1 MVTPESRMPLMTSTM
16 STISVGI
23 EARHHLVEQQ
33 QPRAGGQRAGKLQP
47 LAAGDGEIGAHLV
60 ELARHADGGRHRLGL
75 ALGRAAVGGMEI
87 GADHDVLAHAD
98 LGEGL
103 RDLERA
109 HHARGTDPVR
119 RQAGD
124 VLALEGDLPAS
135 GAWKPA
141 MAANSVVLPAP
152 LGPIRPTISPCRTS
166 SEAWSTALKAA
177 ERFRERAHFKHGA
190 HSFSSSSSSF
200 SCSSPPL
207 GGEV

>member
-1 MVTPESRMPLMTSTM
+1 MVTPEIADAFDDLDDVDDLGR
-16 STISVGI
+16 V

-33 QPRAGGQRAGKLQP
+33 EPRAGGQRAGKLQP
-47 LAAGDGEIGAHLV
+47 LAAGDGEIGAPLV

-109 HHARGTDPVR
+109 HHARGADPVR

-124 VLALEGDLPAS
+124 VLALEGDPAGIGRVEARDGGKQRRLARPVGPDQAHDLALPH
-135 GAWKPA
+135 
-141 MAANSVVLPAP
+141 V
-152 LGPIRPTISPCRTS
+152 
-166 SEAWSTALKAA
+166 
-177 ERFRERAHFKHGA
+177 ERG
-190 HSFSSSSSSF
+190 
-200 SCSSPPL
+200 L
-207 GGEV
+207 VDG